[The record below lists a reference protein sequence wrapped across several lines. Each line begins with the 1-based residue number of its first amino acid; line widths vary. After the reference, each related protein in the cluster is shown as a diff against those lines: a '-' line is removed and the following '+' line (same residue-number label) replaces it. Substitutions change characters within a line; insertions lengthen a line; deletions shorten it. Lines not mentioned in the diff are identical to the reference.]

1 MTPYGRNSRQM
12 WHNDNSH
19 LIPMPSV
26 GSSFPTQSKV
36 LIFYVK
42 RGRGRGGGFRGRGRG
57 GRGGR
62 GQSFGQ
68 YQAFHYRSKNP
79 RQQAPVE
86 HYFKTDMLDDPW
98 KDCTPVQVPNKSS
111 DLFLIKIFTYMIFMS
126 YKTMD
131 MIQVSEVTKQQ
142 AQNTRHRY
150 RLFAR
155 LNQDVDR
162 DGMDEREDDVIGP
175 DGKRIKL
182 EGETKEP
189 KEIAENPDEI
199 QIEDSSDEEIQDT
212 KKPKKEEE
220 NEKEE
225 EEEEEDAY
233 DPYMDPNLDDLDD
246 AEIQDARQMEAPYS
260 Y

>member
-1 MTPYGRNSRQM
+1 M
-12 WHNDNSH
+12 DH
-19 LIPMPSV
+19 LQFQIV
-26 GSSFPTQSKV
+26 V
-36 LIFYVK
+36 
-42 RGRGRGGGFRGRGRG
+42 
-57 GRGGR
+57 
-62 GQSFGQ
+62 
-68 YQAFHYRSKNP
+68 
-79 RQQAPVE
+79 
-86 HYFKTDMLDDPW
+86 
-98 KDCTPVQVPNKSS
+98 
-111 DLFLIKIFTYMIFMS
+111 
-126 YKTMD
+126 
-131 MIQVSEVTKQQ
+131 IQVSEVTKQQ

-175 DGKRIKL
+175 DGKRIKI

-189 KEIAENPDEI
+189 KEAAENPDEI
-199 QIEDSSDEEIQDT
+199 QIEDSSDEENQDT

-220 NEKEE
+220 KKEKEE

-260 Y
+260 YWPSFFIDLSINISVLFWLVQFFFCFQL

>member
-1 MTPYGRNSRQM
+1 
-12 WHNDNSH
+12 
-19 LIPMPSV
+19 MPS
-26 GSSFPTQSKV
+26 
-36 LIFYVK
+36 
-42 RGRGRGGGFRGRGRG
+42 RGRGGGFRGRGRG

-62 GQSFGQ
+62 GQPRFGQ

-98 KDCTPVQVPNKSS
+98 KDCTPVQV
-111 DLFLIKIFTYMIFMS
+111 
-126 YKTMD
+126 
-131 MIQVSEVTKQQ
+131 SEVTKQQ
-142 AQNTRHRY
+142 VQNTRHRY

-175 DGKRIKL
+175 DGKRIKI
-182 EGETKEP
+182 EGEAKEP
-189 KEIAENPDEI
+189 KEPAENPDEI
-199 QIEDSSDEEIQDT
+199 QIEDSSDEENQDT

-220 NEKEE
+220 KKEKEE

-233 DPYMDPNLDDLDD
+233 DPYMDPNLDGLDD
-246 AEIQDARQMEAPYS
+246 AEIQDARQME
-260 Y
+260 